1 MKPIIKIMSVAGL
14 LLGFLS
20 GCQQVPEL
28 ESEFILKA
36 ASFNQEDTA
45 IANQF
50 GCSEKPQVFQ
60 FAADS
65 TVQSLHYTVYKLNQ
79 GEWEVLWTGDQSL
92 SGTRGRIAVYSDSL
106 PAGYTLIL
114 QCDNICVKDELRVDD
129 PDFTMP
135 EDTVLSTASLK
146 QEIPFQL
153 NEEIP
158 VILQRISTEN
168 DTILVDLEQFFKPD
182 TFAKQD
188 DVWALTLIFQG
199 SDHSLQ
205 LPSKE

>member
-65 TVQSLHYTVYKLNQ
+65 TVQSLHYTCL
-79 GEWEVLWTGDQSL
+79 L
-92 SGTRGRIAVYSDSL
+92 
-106 PAGYTLIL
+106 YTSPSPRDR
-114 QCDNICVKDELRVDD
+114 QKSR
-129 PDFTMP
+129 MP
-135 EDTVLSTASLK
+135 SSA
-146 QEIPFQL
+146 
-153 NEEIP
+153 
-158 VILQRISTEN
+158 
-168 DTILVDLEQFFKPD
+168 
-182 TFAKQD
+182 
-188 DVWALTLIFQG
+188 
-199 SDHSLQ
+199 
-205 LPSKE
+205 

>member
-20 GCQQVPEL
+20 GCQQAPDP

-50 GCSEKPQVFQ
+50 GYSAEPQVFQ

-65 TVQSLHYTVYKLNQ
+65 TIQSLHYTVYKLNQ
-79 GEWEVLWTGDQSL
+79 GEWEVQWTGDQSL

-135 EDTVLSTASLK
+135 EGSALLTASLK

-153 NEEIP
+153 NEEVP

-168 DTILVDLEQFFKPD
+168 NTILVDLEQFFKPD
-182 TFAKQD
+182 ALPKQD
-188 DVWALTLIFQG
+188 EVWALTLIFQG
-199 SDHSLQ
+199 SGHSLQ
-205 LPSKE
+205 LPSNK